1 MVLFSQYLTARFP
14 TLLLYFQFV
23 AFSRHVRCAHEIP
36 RFIQHVIPR
45 NNRALARRHQA
56 ELAQNLLNAGTNS
69 RFLYLRPAHCIRSF
83 RPSMHLREYTRQHTK
98 PAVVLI
104 APADEN
110 NTDTFE
116 KPKRIR
122 SRLADASADDIPTNI
137 AASARARSAADKL
150 CKYAARSFED
160 IPANIAASARA
171 RSAADKFARY
181 AVFSVTDIPANIAVS
196 ARARSA
202 GDKLAR

>member
-1 MVLFSQYLTARFP
+1 MQ
-14 TLLLYFQFV
+14 
-23 AFSRHVRCAHEIP
+23 
-36 RFIQHVIPR
+36 
-45 NNRALARRHQA
+45 
-56 ELAQNLLNAGTNS
+56 
-69 RFLYLRPAHCIRSF
+69 
-83 RPSMHLREYTRQHTK
+83 LREYTRQHTK

-122 SRLADASADDIPTNI
+122 SRLADASADDIPANI

-160 IPANIAASARA
+160 IPANIAVSARA
-171 RSAADKFARY
+171 RSTADKFARY
-181 AVFSVTDIPANIAVS
+181 AAFSVTDIPANIAVS